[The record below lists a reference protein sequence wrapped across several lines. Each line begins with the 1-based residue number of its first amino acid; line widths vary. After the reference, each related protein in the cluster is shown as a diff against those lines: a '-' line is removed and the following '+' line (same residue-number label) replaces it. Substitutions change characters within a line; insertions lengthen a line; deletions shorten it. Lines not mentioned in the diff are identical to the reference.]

1 MKAMPITSGSAR
13 RCSPGSTFAPGLTR
27 PTALEELTA
36 HIHDFL
42 DACVKNEPKVREQ
55 YLRGAMSAE
64 RGFQWYSTLQAQT
77 ADCFSAT
84 TTHPEAM
91 K

>member
-1 MKAMPITSGSAR
+1 MPITSGSAR
-13 RCSPGSTFAPGLTR
+13 RCSPRSTFAPGLTR
-27 PTALEELTA
+27 PPALEELTA

-77 ADCFSAT
+77 AGCGLFLPTD
-84 TTHPEAM
+84 PEAM